1 VYQELF
7 LFGRSLLG
15 RLEGVDPDVFGL
27 DFQLLVGGEIAE
39 TRHPLLLGSRGY
51 GTDGANGP
59 FDDAITA
66 LALLD
71 DEPAGMV
78 LESTAAFSPKGTLG
92 TGKNSLTLH
101 G

>member
-39 TRHPLLLGSRGY
+39 TRHPLLLGSGSY
-51 GTDGANGP
+51 GADGTDGP
-59 FDDAITA
+59 FYDA
-66 LALLD
+66 LASLTLLD
-71 DEPAGMV
+71 DEPAGMI
-78 LESTAAFSPKGTLG
+78 LESTAIFRPKGTLG